1 MELRLKGAI
10 ISCYNSNWE
19 IHLRPV
25 TCYFGKINCKN
36 LSGKHIHIKRG
47 QSGVPCL
54 SAAAQLAALSVIPPT
69 TALASATKLPML
81 RSCSLLSLRLLSP
94 TQSCS
99 CSDCLLLTLTL
110 LTSHSHSNFFCSLLY
125 LFYYYRW
132 LLSPSQTN
140 TTTVLNNTTS
150 PHNCC
155 CCGYL
160 GSVLSITAA
169 FTTKLPLT
177 SEQCSTMLSQP

>member
-1 MELRLKGAI
+1 MSDKISWSLDLKAQVSSAI
-10 ISCYNSNWE
+10 ISSMEVTGRYLKG
-19 IHLRPV
+19 LRA
-25 TCYFGKINCKN
+25 CYFCKINSKN
-36 LSGKHIHIKRG
+36 LSRKHIHIKRG

-69 TALASATKLPML
+69 TALASATKLLML
-81 RSCSLLSLRLLSP
+81 G
-94 TQSCS
+94 
-99 CSDCLLLTLTL
+99 L
-110 LTSHSHSNFFCSLLY
+110 LTSHSRSLYFCSH

-160 GSVLSITAA
+160 GSVLSTTAA
-169 FTTKLPLT
+169 FSSLQSSL
-177 SEQCSTMLSQP
+177 